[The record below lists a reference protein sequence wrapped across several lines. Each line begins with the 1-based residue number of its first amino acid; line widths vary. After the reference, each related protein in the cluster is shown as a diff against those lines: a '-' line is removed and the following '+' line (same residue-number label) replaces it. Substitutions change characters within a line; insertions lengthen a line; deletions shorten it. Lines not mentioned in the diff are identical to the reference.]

1 MSRTDASADA
11 TSPID
16 AALLELETTGSQ
28 QTDGRWLEDL
38 TVRVAPLVREWDVSE
53 CWRWVDWPDRD
64 QVMPAAP
71 TADVGIDVV
80 ARRRSDGAWIAIQA
94 KSRQLDASG
103 RGAPVNAGE
112 LDKFLAAAADKATW
126 AERWLVVNGG
136 AELSSCQLVTPAP
149 VGMPLPWLPSG
160 QGHTTLERRPTSSPH
175 RREPPCSS
183 LC

>member
-53 CWRWVDWPDRD
+53 CWHWADWPDRD
-64 QVMPAAP
+64 QVMPGAP

-112 LDKFLAAAADKATW
+112 LDKFLAAAADKAIW
-126 AERWLVVNGG
+126 AERW
-136 AELSSCQLVTPAP
+136 
-149 VGMPLPWLPSG
+149 MPLPWLPSG
-160 QGHTTLERRPTSSPH
+160 QGHTALERRPTSSPH